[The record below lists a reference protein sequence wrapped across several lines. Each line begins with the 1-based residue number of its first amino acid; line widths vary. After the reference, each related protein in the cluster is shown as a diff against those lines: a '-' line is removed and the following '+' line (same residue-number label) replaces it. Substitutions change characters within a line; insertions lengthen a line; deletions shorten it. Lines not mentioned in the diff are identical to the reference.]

1 MGFSIDNIRAQFPF
15 INQNNPLVYFDNA
28 ATTQKPQ
35 NVLDT
40 IKDYYYLQNSNIH
53 RGVHKTSQLATDLF
67 EDSRQSTANFINAAH
82 SHEIIFTSGTTASIN
97 LLSHCLSLFTLK
109 KGDEVLVSQMEHHSN
124 IVPWQ
129 LACEQKGAIIKVIPF
144 NKKGELCHDQLD
156 ALLSEKTKIV
166 AINHASNSL
175 GTINNIKMIASKVH
189 AVGGVLVVDGAQA
202 APHIKIDVRDMDCDF
217 YCFSAHKMYGP
228 TGVGVL
234 YGKENWLEKMPPYQG
249 GGEMIKDVSFK
260 KTTFAELPH
269 KYEAGTPNI
278 AGVIGFKK
286 ALDFISSIGYSEIEQ
301 HEQLLLDYA
310 EKELEKLGCVF
321 YGRSNKR
328 VSLLSFLFEKIHHYD
343 FGVILDNLN
352 IAVRTGHHC
361 TQPVMGFYG
370 IPGTVRASFAVYNT
384 IEEIDFFITACIK
397 AKKMLAE

>member
-40 IKDYYYLQNSNIH
+40 IKDYYCLQNSNIH

-67 EDSRQSTANFINAAH
+67 EDSRKSTANFINAAY
-82 SHEIIFTSGTTASIN
+82 SHEVIFTSGTTASIN
-97 LLSHCLSLFTLK
+97 LLAHCLSLFTLK

-129 LACEQKGAIIKVIPF
+129 LASEQKGAIVKVIPF
-144 NKKGELCHDQLD
+144 NKKGELCYEQLD

-166 AINHASNSL
+166 AVNHASNSL

-202 APHIKIDVRDMDCDF
+202 APHIKIDVRDMNCDF

-286 ALDFISSIGYSEIEQ
+286 ALDFISNIGYSEIEQ
-301 HEQLLLDYA
+301 HEQLLLGYA
-310 EKELEKLGCVF
+310 EKELEKIDCVF
-321 YGRSNKR
+321 YGRSKKR
-328 VSLLSFLFEKIHHYD
+328 VSLLSFLFDKVHHYD

-361 TQPVMGFYG
+361 TQPIMDFYG

-384 IEEIDFFITACIK
+384 IEEIDLFIASCIK
-397 AKKMLAE
+397 AKKMLA